1 MNIEIWSDIACPWCY
16 IGKRRFERALVSFT
30 HRDEVEVVWR
40 SFELDP
46 TARRS
51 YPESQAER
59 LAAKYR
65 VPLDRA
71 KEMDATMT
79 AEAKKEGLD
88 FRFDRVR
95 VGNTFD
101 AHRLIHFAAT
111 EGRRDA
117 MVERLFGAYLTDGEA
132 IGEPEVLVR
141 LATDVGLDADA
152 TREML
157 DSAAFTSAVRAD
169 EERAHSFG
177 VTGVPFFAID
187 ERYGVS
193 GAQPPEALLDAL
205 RQAWSET
212 AESPSTS
219 PGTSPG
225 AATVAASATSTTSA
239 ALEECE
245 DGSCAI

>member
-16 IGKRRFERALVSFT
+16 IGKRRFERAVVSFT
-30 HRDEVEVVWR
+30 HRNEVEVVWR

-51 YPESQAER
+51 YPESQAEL

-71 KEMDATMT
+71 KAMNANMT
-79 AEAKKEGLD
+79 AEARKEGLD
-88 FRFDRVR
+88 FRFDRVK
-95 VGNTFD
+95 VGNTLE

-111 EGRRDA
+111 EGKRDV
-117 MVERLFGAYLTDGEA
+117 MVERLFRAYLTDGEA
-132 IGEPEVLVR
+132 IGEPDVLVR
-141 LATDVGLDADA
+141 LATEVGMDADA

-157 DSAAFTSAVRAD
+157 GSTAFTSAVRAD
-169 EERAHSFG
+169 EARAHSFG
-177 VTGVPFFAID
+177 ITGVPFFAID

-205 RQAWSET
+205 RQAWNEG
-212 AESPSTS
+212 AESPSALPSAS
-219 PGTSPG
+219 P
-225 AATVAASATSTTSA
+225 VAASATSTASA
-239 ALEECE
+239 AIDGCE